1 MKTNKYL
8 LVGMVAGAF
17 VCSCA
22 KESVEPSLT
31 PKGEVVTMR
40 ASLPDDFTKVS
51 LTDETTYMD
60 LKWDRKD
67 TIAVVG
73 NTCEYFTIETY
84 DSKASVFKG
93 VKPEGTAYDVIIPG
107 GKDAYSSVSEVLA
120 RSYAGQTQTGDAS
133 TAHLEYNV
141 WLTGIDDCENVTFS
155 EAWATEHGGA
165 FHTNGVLKLY
175 CKMPEGAETLTKVV
189 VKAPNAIFYST
200 NEATSQVDNISL
212 DLKDVEIPSDT
223 RIVTAYIMTS
233 ANDVTVPAGTTLTV
247 DMTIDQRVYSKEIVL
262 SATEDKVLK
271 AGRVSVIKLNDQ
283 SWDIPLG
290 TLSNPYELS
299 TVEDILAMNSH
310 MVKDDTT
317 YFKLMNDIDMSS
329 VSASDWTPVYGSNNF
344 IVFDGQNH
352 TISNFTAKDTKGF
365 FYILAGTVKNVTFDN
380 AVGTN
385 CILAEYI
392 GYTDGTRP
400 GIIDN
405 VTVKA
410 TLTPTA
416 TCAGAMA
423 GNISKNSRI
432 VNCKNCEL
440 TIASTDKHYVGG
452 LVGRVKDA
460 SNVLIDNC
468 SVTVDITSTAGEGR
482 VGGIVGANDYRSDS
496 ATAQSDIT
504 ISNCSVSGKISATKY
519 YAGGVIGRGTELMTI
534 SNCTSSVDVSG
545 ANHVG
550 GIVGAIEYGGTASK
564 KTTIEFC
571 TSSGTITG
579 TSDYVGGIAGY
590 GKFGSFYSCSSSA
603 AVSSEG
609 SKVKYVGGIVGQ
621 LPGSSSRSYISKC
634 AFTGSVTATGSE
646 SQYAGGIAGGIGYT
660 TLEQSYSTATVSN
673 TYRMTG
679 GLSGEATS
687 ASIVRDC
694 WNSGEISVGE
704 NGRLAGG
711 IVGFASSG
719 LTIENCYSTASI
731 KAPYV
736 IGGILGVAGWMT
748 QDAGKNV
755 SVSNCVAWNTAIEC
769 SKSAQTISSGAVTG
783 YMAAD
788 LPAKDC
794 YRRSDMSFTDT
805 RAEWTL
811 FDMENTS
818 STEEYA
824 LANPN
829 TSNGHYPYHG
839 KAAASDATVSSLA
852 QTLGWN
858 SEIWDFS
865 ASLPV
870 LKWTK

>member
-8 LVGMVAGAF
+8 LVGMVAGAI

-31 PKGEVVTMR
+31 TKGEVVTMR

-51 LTDETTYMD
+51 LTDESTYMD
-60 LKWDRKD
+60 LKWESED

-73 NTCEYFTIETY
+73 NTCEYFTIDAY

-107 GKDAYSSVSEVLA
+107 GKAAYSSVSEVLA

-141 WLTGIDDCENVTFS
+141 WLTGVDDCENVTFS
-155 EAWATEHGGA
+155 EAWATEHGGD

-175 CKMPEGAETLTKVV
+175 CKMPEGAETLTKIV

-212 DLKDVEIPSDT
+212 DLKGVEIPSDT

-233 ANDVTVPAGTTLTV
+233 ANDVIVPAGTVLTV

-283 SWDIPLG
+283 TWDIPMG
-290 TLSNPYELS
+290 TLSNPYQLS
-299 TVEDILAMNSH
+299 TIEDLLAMNSH
-310 MVKDDTT
+310 LVKDDTT

-329 VSASDWTPVYGSNNF
+329 VSASDWTPVFGLNKF

-352 TISNFTAKDTKGF
+352 TISNFTAKDKAGF
-365 FYILAGTVKNVTFDN
+365 FNILAGTVKNVTFDN

-385 CILAEYI
+385 AILAEYI

-410 TLTPTA
+410 TLAPTG

-423 GNISKNSRI
+423 GNISKNSKI

-440 TIASTDKHYVGG
+440 TIASTDQHYVGG
-452 LVGRVKDA
+452 LVGRINDA

-468 SVTVDITSTAGEGR
+468 SVAVNITSTAGEGR
-482 VGGIVGANDYRSDS
+482 VGGIVGANNYRGSS
-496 ATAQSDIT
+496 STAQSDIT
-504 ISNCSVSGKISATKY
+504 ISNCSVSGKISSAKY

-545 ANHVG
+545 ANYVG
-550 GIVGAIEYGGTASK
+550 GIVGAVEYDGTASK
-564 KTTIEFC
+564 KTTISSC
-571 TSSGTITG
+571 TSTGTITG
-579 TSDYVGGIAGY
+579 TSNYVGGIAGY
-590 GKFGSFYSCSSSA
+590 GKFGSFYSCTSSA
-603 AVSSEG
+603 AVSSNG
-609 SKVKYVGGIVGQ
+609 NYVGGIVGQ
-621 LPGSSSRSYISKC
+621 LPGSGSRSYISKC
-634 AFTGSVTATGSE
+634 AFTGSVTATGTKS

-660 TLEQSYSTATVSN
+660 ILEQSYSTATVSN
-673 TYRMTG
+673 AYRFTG
-679 GLSGEATS
+679 GISGEATS
-687 ASIVRDC
+687 SSIVRDC
-694 WNSGEISVGE
+694 WSSGEISVGTE
-704 NGRLAGG
+704 GRAAGG
-711 IVGFASSG
+711 IVGFSYSNF
-719 LTIENCYSTASI
+719 TITNCYSTASI

-736 IGGILGVAGWMT
+736 IGGILGIAGSFSQQT
-748 QDAGKNV
+748 GKNV
-755 SVSNCVAWNTAIEC
+755 SVSNCVAWNTTIEC
-769 SKSAQTISSGAVTG
+769 SQAEQSYSSGAVTG
-783 YMAAD
+783 YMDAD

-805 RAEWTL
+805 RTEWTL

-829 TSNGHYPYHG
+829 TANGHYPYHG

-852 QTLGWN
+852 QTLGWDT
-858 SEIWDFS
+858 EIWDFS
-865 ASLPV
+865 AALPV